1 MSAPS
6 AANIRKQLRAGKQVG
21 PTELASARA
30 RGMGT
35 RAAGT
40 KRKSKKYA
48 GKAAGGALKPV
59 PAGNKGLGKLPK
71 KVRNRMG
78 FMKKGGLVK
87 K

>member
-6 AANIRKQLRAGKQVG
+6 AANIRKKLRAGKKLG
-21 PTELASARA
+21 ATELASARA
-30 RGMGT
+30 RGMVK
-35 RAAGT
+35 RADGT

-48 GKAAGGALKPV
+48 SKAAGGALKPV

-78 FMKKGGLVK
+78 FMKKGGLVMK
-87 K
+87 